1 MFCFDDLVIINDI
14 IEESGEEFHL
24 CLTPV
29 TDQTIT
35 RDHNISRVIIDD
47 DDSEC
52 SSACIFLSCFATSD
66 VPCNV
71 LCIYVCV
78 CTLQGLI

>member
-52 SSACIFLSCFATSD
+52 SAVYYSHALPLLMSLALFYHL
-66 VPCNV
+66 
-71 LCIYVCV
+71 CV
-78 CTLQGLI
+78 CAHYRR